1 MDYEVATTEE
11 FDDWLDAQESD
22 VREAIATRIL
32 RAQSGLFGD
41 VERVGDK
48 VTEMRLHMGPGYR
61 VYFTIQGR
69 VLIILLCGGEKK
81 SQKKDIKKAKGMVA
95 DL

>member
-1 MDYEVATTEE
+1 MAYDVATTDE
-11 FDDWLDAQESD
+11 FDDWLDAQEAEI
-22 VREAIATRIL
+22 REAVATRIV

-61 VYFTIQGR
+61 VYFTIEGR
-69 VLIILLCGGEKK
+69 VLIILLCGGEKRT
-81 SQKKDIKKAKGMVA
+81 QKRDIKKAKA
-95 DL
+95 LAAKL